1 MSYVNTVDCVDNK
14 ITDKES
20 GVMKRLNKLHK
31 ILTKF
36 LPKDRNGD
44 IEEISRIP
52 NEVEE
57 NITRKSQLMKKSIRA
72 FKSCC
77 SYLDLSEKVATQTN
91 IPSKYVNK

>member
-1 MSYVNTVDCVDNK
+1 MSYVNTVDRVDNK

-36 LPKDRNGD
+36 LPKVENGD
-44 IEEISRIP
+44 IEEITRIQ

-57 NITRKSQLMKKSIRA
+57 NITWKS
-72 FKSCC
+72 
-77 SYLDLSEKVATQTN
+77 
-91 IPSKYVNK
+91 